1 MIARRDLIVSGAA
14 LAVSAPAFA
23 APAPKAKPAAP
34 GPDAADMAIGSAK
47 APVTLI
53 EYASLACG
61 HCRQFNMTVL
71 EPLKQKYL
79 AAGKV
84 RFVFREFRTPPEV
97 MATAGF
103 QLARC
108 KGADAKTY
116 HERLAVL
123 FAEQPVIFEA
133 GRTGKALDKY
143 NEIAARFKITP
154 EEFQACLNDPT
165 ADARMTAVEQG
176 GVTRFGVTS
185 TPTVI
190 LNGKVAPL
198 EDHTLAGMTARIEA
212 LLKKR

>member
-1 MIARRDLIVSGAA
+1 MIARRGLILAGLGAA
-14 LAVSAPAFA
+14 ALTPALA
-23 APAPKAKPAAP
+23 APKPKAKPASP

-61 HCRQFNMTVL
+61 HCRIFNMTVL
-71 EPLKQKYL
+71 EPLKAKYL
-79 AAGKV
+79 ASGKV

-97 MATAGF
+97 MATAGY

-116 HERLAVL
+116 HERIAVL
-123 FAEQPVIFEA
+123 FAEQPAIFEA
-133 GRTGKALDKY
+133 GRAGKFLDKY
-143 NEIAARFKITP
+143 NEIAARFKVTP
-154 EEFQACLNDPT
+154 EEFQACLNDPA

-176 GVTRFGVTS
+176 GVTRFGVNS

-190 LNGKVAPL
+190 LNGKVVPL